1 MKINY
6 PNMVLRKSEGAT
18 NSERYL
24 IEKCENTFLSLWSY
38 PNPFTTEKKGKELCD
53 VLAVFQ
59 NHIFIFSDKFC
70 VWKGDIDKR
79 IAWNRWYRHAVEAG
93 AKQILGAE
101 RYIKSNGEIFLDAKL
116 TQRFPLPIEIT
127 PTTRIHRIIVARG
140 AKDACVDYFNGGTGS
155 LVVDTRIE
163 GIHHLYEVDRDGA
176 PVDTD
181 AKPIF
186 TIGLVMGRQNYFHVF
201 DDYTLDHIMDELD
214 TVSDFIDYLEQ
225 KEKLIEAGKDII
237 AEGEEEILGRHLST
251 IENEQHCCVTIS
263 EFQNHQCF
271 YFADFWQNYLH
282 NPNRYVKQKA
292 NAQSYIW
299 DALLEKAF
307 RGLMNGTLREMSHQ
321 DYVSQAA
328 LFFRFA
334 KPNRVERRALAKAF
348 VDSYNEALNRID
360 TKSPTIHSFVR
371 RICFETSKDTMITIL
386 WLHYPQDTPLD
397 SFLTARK
404 RLLEAKILE
413 IVDSHKQYEYHIG
426 IAKTLEIDRDDSDDF
441 VYIRSDDFSSDC
453 PEILDAKKLLMNGPT
468 LIHRDSSSVH
478 IEEYR
483 AGSKTAKIPYPWE

>member
-1 MKINY
+1 MIGIGFIEEYMKINY

-127 PTTRIHRIIVARG
+127 STTRIHRIIVARG
-140 AKDACVDYFNGGTGS
+140 AKDACVDFFNGGTGS

-201 DDYTLDHIMDELD
+201 DDYTLDHIMDDLD

-271 YFADFWQNYLH
+271 YFADFWQNYLQ

-292 NAQSYIW
+292 NAQNESLNVSVKIKELEGKRKNAQMLIGVYDENRQTDLKESETLKEKLFSVFSLDYI
-299 DALLEKAF
+299 
-307 RGLMNGTLREMSHQ
+307 
-321 DYVSQAA
+321 
-328 LFFRFA
+328 
-334 KPNRVERRALAKAF
+334 
-348 VDSYNEALNRID
+348 
-360 TKSPTIHSFVR
+360 
-371 RICFETSKDTMITIL
+371 
-386 WLHYPQDTPLD
+386 
-397 SFLTARK
+397 FLTYIF
-404 RLLEAKILE
+404 L
-413 IVDSHKQYEYHIG
+413 
-426 IAKTLEIDRDDSDDF
+426 TRD
-441 VYIRSDDFSSDC
+441 I
-453 PEILDAKKLLMNGPT
+453 
-468 LIHRDSSSVH
+468 
-478 IEEYR
+478 
-483 AGSKTAKIPYPWE
+483 